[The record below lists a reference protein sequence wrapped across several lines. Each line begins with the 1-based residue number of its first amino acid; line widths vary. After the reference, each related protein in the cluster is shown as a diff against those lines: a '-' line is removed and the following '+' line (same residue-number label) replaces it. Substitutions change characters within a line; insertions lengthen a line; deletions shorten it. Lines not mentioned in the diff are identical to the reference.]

1 MQLAC
6 LPIGYITLAM
16 GNGEEEQAASG
27 TNDASARS
35 KDTVAGRLKGF
46 KILRLIR
53 LGKMLRLLRIGR
65 VLERAS
71 VLSQDTSKLLP
82 RFRLA
87 FEPALNSA
95 WLFVSTGGGVCVCT
109 RTASRNSSLACGFA
123 PTRAR

>member
-1 MQLAC
+1 
-6 LPIGYITLAM
+6 M

-71 VLSQDTSKLLP
+71 VLSQDISKLLP

-95 WLFVSTGGGVCVCT
+95 WL
-109 RTASRNSSLACGFA
+109 SLARVAACA
-123 PTRAR
+123 CVLVQLLETEALHAVHAALHPRALGNLMCLV